1 MFEIFYKSLHCFK
14 HKFYVKIMKYAYSRC
29 GIIILKYFS
38 DQVNKR
44 IRVSKFVNNQL
55 HALKK
60 TMMILKMN
68 HA

>member
-29 GIIILKYFS
+29 GIIILKYFI

-55 HALKK
+55 HA
-60 TMMILKMN
+60 
-68 HA
+68 